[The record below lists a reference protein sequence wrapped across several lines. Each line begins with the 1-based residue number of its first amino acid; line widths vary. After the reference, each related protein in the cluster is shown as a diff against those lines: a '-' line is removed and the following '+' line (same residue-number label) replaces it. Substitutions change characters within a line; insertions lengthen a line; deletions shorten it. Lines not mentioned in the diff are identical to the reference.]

1 MDAMVTQLEDA
12 KLENSRYKE
21 KIAELEKWIVMLLNN
36 FYQGNPSSIE
46 SISKGL
52 LTIDELRNDKFALK
66 KVVLLER
73 KK

>member
-1 MDAMVTQLEDA
+1 M
-12 KLENSRYKE
+12 
-21 KIAELEKWIVMLLNN
+21 EKWIVMLLNN
-36 FYQGNPSSIE
+36 FYQGNPASIE